1 MTGNEIYKK
10 ALKMLNYTDAASEKR
25 FLSAAIDIINRVY
38 ADLFYIDKSDGFK
51 PIKALSD
58 KIDLNERV
66 LYDVMPYGVAA
77 FLAQSENDGDN
88 QLLYIGIY
96 NEKRTSLSRNDRIKD
111 TFPGVW

>member
-10 ALKMLNYTDAASEKR
+10 ALKMLNYTDAASKKR
-25 FLSAAIDIINRVY
+25 FLSVAVEVINRVY
-38 ADLFYIDKSDGFK
+38 ADLFYIENTDGFM
-51 PIKALSD
+51 PIKTLGD
-58 KIDLNERV
+58 KIVLPERV

-88 QLLYIGIY
+88 QLLYITLY